1 MLRRLG
7 TIVALSSVLVAVS
20 SCGKSPVAPDTAGL
34 RIDQIETALNA
45 VEQKAGAD
53 LEFFEI
59 NATTDLVNVFAAT
72 DLDGIPN
79 ADGLP
84 DAVVH
89 YVFTEKDGLETAPD
103 PVGANGPTFAR
114 TALDYEPS
122 TILRKVLSELPDST
136 PQMFVLTAAG
146 TATESTGTVQ
156 YRLIMQSSQGGQM
169 SVVLTNGGEI
179 VGTDAE

>member
-1 MLRRLG
+1 MRRLG
-7 TIVALSSVLVAVS
+7 MVVALSSVLVVVS
-20 SCGKSPVAPDTAGL
+20 SCGKNSVAPDTAGL
-34 RIDQIETALNA
+34 RLDQIETALDA
-45 VEQKAGAD
+45 IQQKNGTE
-53 LEFFEI
+53 LSFFEI
-59 NATTDLVNVFAAT
+59 NATTELVNIFVAT

-103 PVGANGPTFAR
+103 PVGANGSTFAR
-114 TALDYEPS
+114 IALDYEPS

-169 SVVLTNGGEI
+169 SVVLTNSGEI

>member
-1 MLRRLG
+1 MV
-7 TIVALSSVLVAVS
+7 VALSSVLVVVS
-20 SCGKSPVAPDTAGL
+20 SCGKNSAAPDTAGL

-45 VEQKAGAD
+45 LEQKDGAD

-59 NATTDLVNVFAAT
+59 NATTDLVNIFVAT

-169 SVVLTNGGEI
+169 SVVLTNSGEI
-179 VGTDAE
+179 IGTDAE

>member
-1 MLRRLG
+1 MV
-7 TIVALSSVLVAVS
+7 VALSSVLVVVS
-20 SCGKSPVAPDTAGL
+20 SCGKNSVAPDTAGL

-59 NATTDLVNVFAAT
+59 NATTELVNIFVAT

-103 PVGANGPTFAR
+103 SVGANGPTFAR
-114 TALDYEPS
+114 IALDYEPS

-146 TATESTGTVQ
+146 TAAESTGIVQ

-169 SVVLTNGGEI
+169 SVVLTNSGEI

>member
-1 MLRRLG
+1 MV
-7 TIVALSSVLVAVS
+7 VALSSVLVVVS
-20 SCGKSPVAPDTAGL
+20 SCGKNSAAPDTAGL

-45 VEQKAGAD
+45 LEQKDGAD

-59 NATTDLVNVFAAT
+59 NATTDLVNIFVAT

-89 YVFTEKDGLETAPD
+89 YDFTEKDGLETAPD

-169 SVVLTNGGEI
+169 SVVLTNSGEI
-179 VGTDAE
+179 IGTDAE

>member
-1 MLRRLG
+1 MV
-7 TIVALSSVLVAVS
+7 VALSSVLVVVS
-20 SCGKSPVAPDTAGL
+20 SCGKNSVAPDTAGL
-34 RIDQIETALNA
+34 RIDQIETALDA

-59 NATTDLVNVFAAT
+59 NATTELVNVFVAT

-122 TILRKVLSELPDST
+122 TILRKVLSELPDSQ
-136 PQMFVLTAAG
+136 PQVFVLTAAG
-146 TATESTGTVQ
+146 TAEESTGVVQ
-156 YRLIMQSSQGGQM
+156 YRLIVQSTQGGQM
-169 SVVLTNGGEI
+169 SVVLTNRGEI

>member
-1 MLRRLG
+1 MV
-7 TIVALSSVLVAVS
+7 VALSSVLVVVS
-20 SCGKSPVAPDTAGL
+20 SCGKNSAAPDTAGL

-45 VEQKAGAD
+45 LEQKDGAD

-59 NATTDLVNVFAAT
+59 NATTDLVNIFVAT

-169 SVVLTNGGEI
+169 SVILTNSGEI
-179 VGTDAE
+179 IGTDAE

>member
-1 MLRRLG
+1 MV
-7 TIVALSSVLVAVS
+7 VALSSVLVVVS
-20 SCGKSPVAPDTAGL
+20 SCGKNPVAPDTAGL

-45 VEQKAGAD
+45 LEQKAGAG

-59 NATTDLVNVFAAT
+59 NATTELVNVFVAT

-146 TATESTGTVQ
+146 TAAESTGTVQ

-169 SVVLTNGGEI
+169 SVVLTNSGEI
-179 VGTDAE
+179 IGTDAE